1 MKIARF
7 HTHKRRH
14 LVRRKPI
21 NALASLMTVFNL
33 YCGIASI
40 FASIGMEFEQ
50 AAVFILVGIIF
61 DALDG
66 TVARL
71 TNSTS
76 DFGKELDSLCDIVT
90 FGVAPAVLVFTSYLP
105 DAPTLHLEMTDHTE
119 SIIGRTGSY
128 MAILYVICAAWR
140 LARFNTFQAERTD
153 YFTGLPSPAAGGTL
167 ASFVL
172 FLGYFES
179 RLDNYQM
186 GPFAYYLLG
195 PMAVICGFL
204 MVSTVRYPKNKMKS
218 FLLAPRRA
226 IIALGVYAVIIVV
239 IHYAVSKSPNIVLFP
254 LGAAYVLYGIGDTLF
269 YTFFK
274 RRPLPVGGDVEAVPV
289 PALRPLEPFA
299 GADSGSNTSSSSSS
313 STPEKKSEVR

>member
-1 MKIARF
+1 MKINRF
-7 HTHKRRH
+7 RIHKRRH

-21 NALASLMTVFNL
+21 NVLASVMTTMNL

-40 FASIGMEFEQ
+40 FASIGFEFEK
-50 AAVFILVGIIF
+50 AAIFILVGIVF

-66 TVARL
+66 AVARI
-71 TNSTS
+71 TKSTS

-90 FGVAPAVLVFTSYLP
+90 FGVAPGVLVFTSYLP
-105 DAPTLHLEMTDHTE
+105 DAPTLHIAMTQHTE

-128 MAILYVICAAWR
+128 LAIIYIICAALR

-172 FLGYFES
+172 FLNYFED
-179 RLDNYQM
+179 RLDNLQM

-195 PMAVICGFL
+195 PMAVITAFL
-204 MVSTVRYPKNKMKS
+204 MVSTVRYPKNKMKT
-218 FLLAPRRA
+218 FVLAPRRA
-226 IIALGVYAVIIVV
+226 FIALGMYAIVIVA

-254 LGAAYVLYGIGDTLF
+254 LGAAYVLYGLGDTVF
-269 YTFFK
+269 YTFFR
-274 RRPLPVGGDVEAVPV
+274 RRPLAGDGV
-289 PALRPLEPFA
+289 ALRALEPFDAAAEGA
-299 GADSGSNTSSSSSS
+299 GTSEPKKADS
-313 STPEKKSEVR
+313 R

>member
-1 MKIARF
+1 MKITRF
-7 HTHKRRH
+7 RTHKRRH
-14 LVRRKPI
+14 LIRRKPI
-21 NALASLMTVFNL
+21 NALASLMTIFNL

-40 FASIGMEFEQ
+40 FACIGFEFEK
-50 AAVFILVGIIF
+50 AAIFILVGIIF

-66 TVARL
+66 TVARI
-71 TNSTS
+71 TKSTS

-90 FGVAPAVLVFTSYLP
+90 FGVAPGVLVFTSYLP
-105 DAPTLHLEMTDHTE
+105 DAPTLHIAMTEHTE

-128 MAILYVICAAWR
+128 MAIVYIICAALR

-172 FLGYFES
+172 FLSYFED

-195 PMAVICGFL
+195 PMAVITAFL

-218 FLLAPRRA
+218 FLLPPRRA
-226 IIALGVYAVIIVV
+226 FIALGVYAIIFIVV
-239 IHYAVSKSPNIVLFP
+239 FHYAVSKSPNIVLFP
-254 LGAAYVLYGIGDTLF
+254 LGAAYVLYGLGDTVF

-274 RRPLPVGGDVEAVPV
+274 RRPAPPEEGPVLRALETFVP
-289 PALRPLEPFA
+289 PE
-299 GADSGSNTSSSSSS
+299 SGSASSSPSSS
-313 STPEKKSEVR
+313 IPEKKSDVR

>member
-1 MKIARF
+1 MNIRHF
-7 HTHKRRH
+7 RTHKRRH

-21 NALASLMTVFNL
+21 NVLASVMTTMNL

-40 FASIGMEFEQ
+40 FASIGFEFQ
-50 AAVFILVGIIF
+50 KAAIFILVGIIF
-61 DALDG
+61 DTLDG
-66 TVARL
+66 AVARL
-71 TNSTS
+71 TKSTS

-90 FGVAPAVLVFTSYLP
+90 FGVAPGVLVFTSYLP
-105 DAPTLHLEMTDHTE
+105 NAPLLHIAMTENTE

-128 MAILYVICAAWR
+128 MAIVYIICAALR
-140 LARFNTFQAERTD
+140 LARFNTFQSDRTD

-172 FLGYFES
+172 FLNYFED

-195 PMAVICGFL
+195 PMAVIMAFL
-204 MVSTVRYPKNKMKS
+204 MVSTVRYPKNKFKS
-218 FLLAPRRA
+218 FVLAPRRA
-226 IIALGVYAVIIVV
+226 FIALGMYAILIVV

-254 LGAAYVLYGIGDTLF
+254 LGAAYVLYGIGDTVF

-274 RRPLPVGGDVEAVPV
+274 RRPLPAEAEEAAP
-289 PALRPLEPFA
+289 LRPLEVFPSA
-299 GADSGSNTSSSSSS
+299 GVSS
-313 STPEKKSEVR
+313 EKKSDSR

>member
-7 HTHKRRH
+7 RTHKRRH

-21 NALASLMTVFNL
+21 NALASFMTVLNL

-40 FASIGMEFEQ
+40 FASIGNEFEQ
-50 AAVFILVGIIF
+50 AAIFILVGIIF

-71 TNSTS
+71 TKSTS

-105 DAPTLHLEMTDHTE
+105 DAPTLHLEMTKHTE

-167 ASFVL
+167 AAFVL

-186 GPFAYYLLG
+186 GPFAYYMLG
-195 PMAVICGFL
+195 PMAVICGLL

-218 FLLAPRRA
+218 FLLAPRHA
-226 IIALGVYAVIIVV
+226 LIALAVYAVIIVV
-239 IHYAVSKSPNIVLFP
+239 IHYAVSKSPKIVLFP
-254 LGAAYVLYGIGDTLF
+254 LGATYVLYGLGDTLF

-274 RRPLPVGGDVEAVPV
+274 RRPAPVEEGPV
-289 PALRPLEPFA
+289 LRALEPFPGPVV
-299 GADSGSNTSSSSSS
+299 GASPSSESSSN
-313 STPEKKSEVR
+313 PEKKSDVR